1 MSIFYSAA
9 QNGFYDDSVHALLPS
24 DAVEISQKLHQ
35 DLLDGQ
41 AAGKIIAV
49 GAGGVPFSCD
59 PAAPSE
65 AEKLE
70 QAKNEAMQFLGDT
83 DFYFTVDKYATLS
96 VERQVELAEARAEA
110 RRVVNQQ

>member
-1 MSIFYSAA
+1 MSIFYSASK
-9 QNGFYDDSVHALLPS
+9 QGFYDDSIHDVLPS
-24 DAVEISQKLHQ
+24 DAVQISRELHRE
-35 DLLDGQ
+35 LLAGQ
-41 AAGKIIAV
+41 SAGKIIAA